1 MRFQL
6 PVDFEGL
13 PEFRAQRMGGERA
26 IFQRSMN
33 QTAQETTIA
42 PPGNPSDV
50 MLNKRELA
58 ERLKMTVR
66 TVENWQRRGALPFV
80 KVGKVVL
87 FHWPDVLEH
96 LKTNYRVCR
105 RTITK

>member
-1 MRFQL
+1 
-6 PVDFEGL
+6 
-13 PEFRAQRMGGERA
+13 
-26 IFQRSMN
+26 MN
-33 QTAQETTIA
+33 EAGKATPIT

-66 TVENWQRRGALPFV
+66 TVENWQRRGVLPYV

-87 FHWPDVLEH
+87 FHWPDVVDF
-96 LKTNYRVCR
+96 LKRNFRVCR
-105 RTITK
+105 RNASVSHGP